1 MVYKKRHKHYERYYT
16 FHYGGDDILVTVT
29 TPRNYAHLA
38 VVIALQYAPVY
49 PSKVVKSSLEQ
60 KLQ

>member
-1 MVYKKRHKHYERYYT
+1 MVAN
-16 FHYGGDDILVTVT
+16 DILVTVT

-49 PSKVVKSSLEQ
+49 PSKVVKSSRTKTSVKTIAILT
-60 KLQ
+60 K

>member
-1 MVYKKRHKHYERYYT
+1 MRDTIRSTMVAN
-16 FHYGGDDILVTVT
+16 DILVTVT

-49 PSKVVKSSLEQ
+49 PSKVVKSGLEQ

>member
-1 MVYKKRHKHYERYYT
+1 MVAN
-16 FHYGGDDILVTVT
+16 DILVTVT

-38 VVIALQYAPVY
+38 VVVALQYAPVY